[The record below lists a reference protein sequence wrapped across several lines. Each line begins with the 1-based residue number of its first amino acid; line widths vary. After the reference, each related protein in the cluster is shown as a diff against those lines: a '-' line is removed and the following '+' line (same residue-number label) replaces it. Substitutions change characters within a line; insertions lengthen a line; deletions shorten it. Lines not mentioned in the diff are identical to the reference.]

1 MILSEYDIA
10 RSVLSSLLHCDM
22 SPYCEQLKNFKIEPR
37 YFTHPV
43 HNAVAKAIEKLQAK
57 GYPPFDAYVQELLSV
72 ESSEEY
78 VKSEYIEILA
88 ANPYTTTK
96 ELQRIYTILKR
107 RHATRLLKVL
117 R

>member
-43 HNAVAKAIEKLQAK
+43 HNAVAKVIVKLQEK
-57 GYPPFDAYVQELLSV
+57 GIPPYDIYVEDALKMD
-72 ESSEEY
+72 SSEEWMKNGY
-78 VKSEYIEILA
+78 AEILA
-88 ANPYTTTK
+88 TNQFTTPET
-96 ELQRIYTILKR
+96 LGGVYAILKR
-107 RHATRLLKVL
+107 KVAARLMKVL

>member
-22 SPYCEQLKNFKIEPR
+22 SPYSEQLKNFKIEPQ

-43 HNAVAKAIEKLQAK
+43 HNAVAKAIEKFQAK
-57 GYPPFDAYVQELLSV
+57 NYPPYDVYVQELLGI
-72 ESSEEY
+72 ETSEQY
-78 VKSEYIEILA
+78 VKNEYALILA
-88 ANPYTTTK
+88 ANPYMTPQ
-96 ELQRIYTILKR
+96 ELKRIYAILKR
-107 RHATRLLKVL
+107 RHATRLLKAL